1 MSQEEEV
8 VQQPSLLFERRK
20 KKILAL
26 YASIC
31 SQPKLE
37 VGDVMTLVPELI
49 NERTIFLSYS
59 PGIVTRVYDKPI
71 YSSRV

>member
-1 MSQEEEV
+1 MNKE
-8 VQQPSLLFERRK
+8 QQQQSSLSLFERRK
-20 KKILAL
+20 KRILAL

-37 VGDVMTLVPELI
+37 VGDVVTLVPELI
-49 NERTIFLSYS
+49 NERTVLLSYS
-59 PGIVTRVYDKPI
+59 PGVVTRVYDKPI